1 MKKYKIPFYGI
12 ERFYENNR
20 QTIIEYTDLIFSSGQ
35 LLKSK
40 EIDEFENQLAEYCG
54 RKYALTVNNG
64 TDALFF
70 SLKAL
75 NLNQGDEVLVTAF
88 SFISS
93 ATCILRAGLIPVFV
107 DTDKTTYNI
116 DYSDLKNKISDKTRA
131 IIAVSVFGQTVDYD
145 LINEIIK
152 GKKISIIEDSAQSIG
167 SEYKGKKSGSFGI
180 TSCISFDPTKVVG
193 AFGTGGCIL
202 TDDDNIYKS
211 INSLRNNGK
220 NEKGEY
226 EILGYN
232 SQISSLQAKLL
243 SWQLGILDDL
253 VDKRTLIAETYN
265 NNLKDIHFISLPYK
279 QDNKKNNYHKFVIR
293 AQNRNDLKAFLDKEG
308 IQTNIHYLKPLSEQP
323 VFKKYIH
330 RANGLESTYELCDEV
345 LSLPIYPELEE
356 NEIIYICNKIKEFY
370 KV

>member
-116 DYSDLKNKISDKTRA
+116 DYSDLKNKITDKTRA
-131 IIAVSVFGQTVDYD
+131 IIAVNVFGQTVDYD
-145 LINEIIK
+145 SINEIIK

-220 NEKGEY
+220 NENGEY

-243 SWQLGILDDL
+243 SWQLKKMNLYI
-253 VDKRTLIAETYN
+253 DKRTEIAEIY
-265 NNLKDIHFISLPYK
+265 DYK
-279 QDNKKNNYHKFVIR
+279 LGSNPNVVIPLIIENHKHNYHKYVIR
-293 AQNRNDLKAFLDKEG
+293 AERRDELKAFLEDSG
-308 IQTNIHYLKPLSEQP
+308 IQTNIHYQKPLTEQP
-323 VFKKYIH
+323 VLRKYYNKSMDIE
-330 RANGLESTYELCDEV
+330 NTYSLSKEV
-345 LSLPIYPELEE
+345 LSLPIYPELQKD
-356 NEIIYICNKIKEFY
+356 EINYICDKINEFY
-370 KV
+370 NL